1 MSKRVMYQ
9 TETKAVVKVWGTDS
23 SDTITLA
30 TDLLSSTMTV
40 TGTPT
45 ANITNVTWFVS
56 NLTGADAVTV
66 TRNSVPVFNL
76 YQNGKLDFAGEGG
89 FSDDTENTS
98 NIVVSIVGTGGC
110 YLTFRKAAGYSSK
123 IEPWQFGSYDNTAAV
138 GS

>member
-1 MSKRVMYQ
+1 MAYRVMYQ
-9 TETKAVVKVWGTDS
+9 TETKAVVKVWGTGS

-30 TDLLSSTMTV
+30 TDLLSTTMTV

-45 ANITNVTWFVS
+45 VNITQVMWFVS
-56 NLTGADAVTV
+56 NVSGADAVTV

-76 YQNGKLDFAGEGG
+76 YQNGQLDFAGEGG
-89 FSDDTENTS
+89 FSDDTANTS

-110 YLTFRKAAGYSSK
+110 YLMLRKVAGYSSK
-123 IEPWQFGSYDNTAAV
+123 LEPEKFGSYDNPAVV